1 MASSRRKRDIYLHAD
16 FNLRHLLK
24 LAEQLRGR
32 GCTCNES
39 QSPKSGA
46 FNFVIFL
53 EFDDGVEWGFRA
65 PSSRYAAALQGD
77 AAGRLLASEAATL
90 KYIREH
96 TSIPVPEVF
105 HYWYF
110 IQALGYM

>member
-1 MASSRRKRDIYLHAD
+1 M
-16 FNLRHLLK
+16 
-24 LAEQLRGR
+24 EQLRGR

-39 QSPKSGA
+39 QPPKSGA

-53 EFDDGVEWGFRA
+53 EFDDGVEWVFRA

-110 IQALGYM
+110 LQALVHVVS